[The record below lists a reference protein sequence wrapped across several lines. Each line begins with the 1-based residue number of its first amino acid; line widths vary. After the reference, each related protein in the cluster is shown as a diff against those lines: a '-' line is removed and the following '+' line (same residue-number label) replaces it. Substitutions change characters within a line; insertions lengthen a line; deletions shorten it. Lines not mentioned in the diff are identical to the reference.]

1 MVIKKSA
8 LKALDLMTTNDVAK
22 ELDVTIRT
30 VQLWVEQGA
39 LEGWKTPGGHRRITR
54 SSFNKFVLGNAA
66 AKKSPVDE
74 SRLKVVIVEDDQ
86 AMQMLYRMTIDS
98 WKMPIDTKFIANGYE
113 GIVHISQHTPDLL
126 ITDLIMPEMDGF
138 SMLKALRKLDNFS
151 QMAIIVVTGIPLYEV
166 EDKGGLP
173 EGIKLYGKSPV
184 PFAEIRALMQSLIN
198 EKRERLTT

>member
-8 LKALDLMTTNDVAK
+8 LKALDLLTTNDVAK
-22 ELDVTIRT
+22 ELGVTIRT

-39 LEGWKTPGGHRRITR
+39 LEGWRTPGGHRRITR
-54 SSFNKFVLGNAA
+54 ASFNKFVLGNAA
-66 AKKSPVDE
+66 AKKPPIDD

-98 WKMPIDTKFIANGYE
+98 WKMPIDTKFSANGYE
-113 GIVHISQHTPDLL
+113 GIVLISQNTPDLL

-138 SMLKALRKLDNFS
+138 SMLKALRKMDNFS
-151 QMAIIVVTGIPLYEV
+151 QMAIIVVTGIPFGEV

-173 EGIKLYGKSPV
+173 EGVKLYGKSPV
-184 PFAEIRALMQSLIN
+184 PFNEIRALMQSLIN
-198 EKRERLTT
+198 EKHERLAT